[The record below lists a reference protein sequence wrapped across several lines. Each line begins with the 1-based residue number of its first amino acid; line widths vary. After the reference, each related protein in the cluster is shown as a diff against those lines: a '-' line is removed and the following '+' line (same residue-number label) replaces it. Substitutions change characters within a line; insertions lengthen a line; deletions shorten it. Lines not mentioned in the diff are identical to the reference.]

1 VPFNFEE
8 SVLSAADPLVDE
20 LEVTVNVDVIFA
32 RNEKEEE
39 LVELFKLP
47 NPPKP
52 VKSHVFPATPMAR
65 RFADNFRGLFQH
77 FLMGFLDNPGLF
89 GLLLMLPVSV
99 GQFISSRLL
108 FVCYFLISDFSLVES
123 EGSYKPE
130 FDRTGTCNSLGKKLV
145 EVLDLRV
152 VIQIGLEKSHP
163 VIIHFF
169 VGFRGKFLST
179 ADPSADQFLMFLW
192 KMM

>member
-1 VPFNFEE
+1 VSFNFEE

-20 LEVTVNVDVIFA
+20 FEVTVNVNVKFA

-39 LVELFKLP
+39 LVELP

-77 FLMGFLDNPGLF
+77 FLMGFLDNPGFF
-89 GLLLMLPVSV
+89 GFLLMLPVSV

-108 FVCYFLISDFSLVES
+108 FVSHFFYNSVES
-123 EGSYKPE
+123 EGSFKPE
-130 FDRTGTCNSLGKKLV
+130 FDRTGSCNSLGKKLV

-152 VIQIGLEKSHP
+152 VIQIGLENSHP

-169 VGFRGKFLST
+169 VGFRGNFFST
-179 ADPSADQFLMFLW
+179 VDPSADQFLMFLW